1 MSILRKSNS
10 SMSSR
15 RQININGVQDN
26 VLMLPDNEYR
36 LVCSTSSINFELMS
50 EAEQDA
56 LIDTYQSFL
65 NSLPCPIQIL
75 FRVREIDID
84 KYLENIDSSIKN
96 ETKSEYKKQI
106 ANYSDFIKSLVSN
119 SKLLTRSF
127 YIIIPCRD
135 DDLVDFEIAK
145 EQLQLYFDIVA
156 KGLNKLGIK
165 LTKLTSLEVLDLFY
179 SFYSPTLAKTQPITS
194 QTLKLI
200 KNQYL

>member
-127 YIIIPCRD
+127 YIIIPFRD